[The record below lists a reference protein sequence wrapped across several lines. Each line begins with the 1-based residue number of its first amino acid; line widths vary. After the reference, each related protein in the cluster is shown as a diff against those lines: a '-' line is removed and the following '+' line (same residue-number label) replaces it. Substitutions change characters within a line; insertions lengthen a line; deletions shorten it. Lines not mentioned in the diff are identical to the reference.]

1 METNLYTFQ
10 DFEAAQNK
18 SDFIWSAIE
27 RHKQSDIYKTALN
40 ADLYDKQKNVTINS
54 YVQTIFNLSGAKVE
68 NYTASNAK
76 IASNFFHRLNTQRC
90 QYSLGNGVSFID
102 VSESGED
109 TTKQKL
115 GAHFDHDIQEAAY
128 KALIHGVS
136 FCFWNLDRLYCF
148 PVTEFVP
155 FWDEFDGTLK
165 AGARFWQL
173 SQSHPLQVVL
183 YELDGYTKFTS
194 ETSNAASLQE
204 TQEKRSYKEKVKT
217 VPADDTEEIIGVE
230 NYSSLPI
237 VPLWGSKLHQS
248 TLVGLQDSIDSYDLI
263 RSGFA
268 NDLTDVAQVYWIIEN
283 AGGMTESDLAKFRD
297 RMLLNHIV
305 QADTSAGS
313 KVVPYVQEIPFEA
326 RQAYLKE
333 IRNEIY
339 ESFGALD
346 VHTVAAGATNDH
358 IDAAYQPMDEE
369 ASDFEWQ
376 LSDCIRQILALQGID
391 DSPVFKRNRISN
403 QMEQTEMVI
412 AEAPYIDRETIIRKL
427 PNFTPDE
434 VAAIL
439 DRMDAEDFNRI
450 SSSVSVTED
459 GTVTE
464 DVEENPLQDVSKA
477 TSIINI
483 IAKIK
488 AGTITEEQA
497 IEILMATTSVPEGEL
512 RRLLSE
518 QG

>member
-1 METNLYTFQ
+1 MEANLYTFQ

-18 SDFIWSAIE
+18 ADFVWSAIE
-27 RHKQSDIYKTALN
+27 RHRQSELYKTALV
-40 ADLYDKQKNVTINS
+40 ADLYDRQKNVTINN
-54 YVQTIFNLSGAKVE
+54 YVQTIFSLSGAKVE

-102 VSESGED
+102 VSESGKD
-109 TTKQKL
+109 ATKEAL
-115 GAHFDHDIQEAAY
+115 GIHFDHDIQEAAY
-128 KALIHGVS
+128 KSLIHGVT
-136 FCFWNLDRLYCF
+136 FCFWNLDRLYNF

-155 FWDEFDGTLK
+155 IWDEIDGTLK

-173 SQSHPLQVVL
+173 SPNHPLQVVL
-183 YELDGYTKFTS
+183 YEVDGYTKLTS
-194 ETSNAASLQE
+194 ETSNAASLQI
-204 TQEKRSYKEKVKT
+204 TQEKRGYIEKVKN
-217 VPADDTEEIIGVE
+217 VPADETDEIIGVE

-248 TLVGLQDSIDSYDLI
+248 TLIGLQDSIDSYDLI

-283 AGGMTESDLAKFRD
+283 AGGMTENDLARFRD

-305 QADTSAGS
+305 QADTSGGS
-313 KVVPYVQEIPFEA
+313 KIVPYSQDIPFQA

-369 ASDFEWQ
+369 AADFEWQ
-376 LSDCIRQILALQGID
+376 LAECIRQILALQGIE
-391 DSPVFKRNRISN
+391 DSPVFRRNRISN
-403 QMEQTEMVI
+403 QMEQVQMVVAESSWLDTETVL
-412 AEAPYIDRETIIRKL
+412 RKL
-427 PNFTPDE
+427 PNISPDE
-434 VAAIL
+434 VEAIIG
-439 DRMDAEDFNRI
+439 RMDDEDFGRI
-450 SSSVSVTED
+450 SARISETED
-459 GTVTE
+459 GTVTSE
-464 DVEENPLQDVSKA
+464 VTEQENENA
-477 TSIINI
+477 
-483 IAKIK
+483 
-488 AGTITEEQA
+488 
-497 IEILMATTSVPEGEL
+497 
-512 RRLLSE
+512 
-518 QG
+518 

>member
-10 DFEAAQNK
+10 DFEKAQNK
-18 SDFIWSAIE
+18 PDFIWSAIE
-27 RHKQSDIYKTALN
+27 RHKQSEMYKTAIE
-40 ADLYDKQKNVTINS
+40 ADLYDRQKNTTINN
-54 YVQTIFNLSGAKVE
+54 YVQTIFTLSGAKVE

-90 QYSLGNGVSFID
+90 QYSLGKGVSFID
-102 VSESGED
+102 VSETGED
-109 TTKQKL
+109 TTKEAL
-115 GAHFDHDIQEAAY
+115 GIHFDHDIQDAAY
-128 KALIHGVS
+128 KSLIHGVT

-148 PVTEFVP
+148 PITEFVP
-155 FWDEFDGTLK
+155 FWDEIDGTLK

-173 SQSHPLQVVL
+173 SPNHPMQVVL
-183 YELDGYTKFTS
+183 YEIDGYTKLTS
-194 ETSNAASLQE
+194 ETSNAASLQIS
-204 TQEKRSYKEKVKT
+204 QEKRGYIEKVKN
-217 VPADDTEEIIGVE
+217 VPADETDEIIGVE
-230 NYSSLPI
+230 NYSSFPI

-248 TLVGLQDSIDSYDLI
+248 TLIGLQDSIDSYDLI

-268 NDLTDVAQVYWIIEN
+268 NDLSDVAQVYWIIEN
-283 AGGMTESDLAKFRD
+283 AGGMTENELAKFRD

-305 QADTSAGS
+305 QADTTAGS
-313 KVVPYVQEIPFEA
+313 AVKPYTIDIPFEA

-369 ASDFEWQ
+369 ADDFEWQ
-376 LSDCIRQILALQGID
+376 LAECIRQILALQGIE
-391 DSPVFKRNRISN
+391 DSPVFSRNRISN
-403 QMEQTEMVI
+403 QMEQVEMVV
-412 AEAPYIDRETIIRKL
+412 AESSWLDTETILRKL
-427 PNFTPDE
+427 PNISPDE
-434 VAAIL
+434 VQAIIE
-439 DRMDAEDFNRI
+439 RMTDDDFERI
-450 SSSVSVTED
+450 SAKISETED
-459 GTVTE
+459 GTITE
-464 DVEENPLQDVSKA
+464 EAEVNPLQDVSKA

-488 AGTITEEQA
+488 AGTITEDQA
-497 IEILMATTSVPEGEL
+497 IDILLATTTVPEEEL

-518 QG
+518 

>member
-1 METNLYTFQ
+1 MDNNLYTFQ
-10 DFEAAQNK
+10 DFEQAQSVEEFLWAA
-18 SDFIWSAIE
+18 IG
-27 RHKQSDIYKTALN
+27 RHKRSDLYQTALI
-40 ADLYDKQKNVTINS
+40 ADLYDKQLNKTINE
-54 YVQTIFNLSGAKVE
+54 YVNTIYTLSGAKVE

-102 VSESGED
+102 ASETGDDE
-109 TTKQKL
+109 TKEAL
-115 GAHFDHDIQEAAY
+115 GVHFDHDIQDAAY

-136 FCFWNLDRLYCF
+136 FCFWNLDRMYCF
-148 PVTEFVP
+148 PITEFVP

-173 SQSHPLQVVL
+173 SPDHPLQVVL

-194 ETSNAASLQE
+194 GINGESVLTVS
-204 TQEKRSYKEKVKT
+204 QEKRGYIQNVKN
-217 VPADDTEEIIGVE
+217 VPADVTDEIIGVE

-283 AGGMTESDLAKFRD
+283 AGGMTESELAQFRD

-305 QADTSAGS
+305 TADTSGGS

-346 VHTVAAGATNDH
+346 VHAVAAGATNDH

-376 LSDCIRQILALQGID
+376 LSECIRQILALQGID
-391 DSPVFKRNRISN
+391 DSPIFKRNRISN
-403 QMEQTEMVI
+403 QMEQVEMIV
-412 AEAPYIDRETIIRKL
+412 AESAWLDSETVLRKF
-427 PNFTPDE
+427 PNISPDE
-434 VAAIL
+434 VTAIMERVQN
-439 DRMDAEDFNRI
+439 DDYERMR
-450 SSSVSVTED
+450 VSTTEN
-459 GTVTE
+459 GTVSE
-464 DVEENPLQDVSKA
+464 SVEEVPNAQPFEDVSKA

-483 IAKIK
+483 VAKIK
-488 AGTITEEQA
+488 AGTITEDQA
-497 IEILMATTSVPEGEL
+497 IKILTTTTGLPEDEL
-512 RRLLSE
+512 RGLLN
-518 QG
+518 G

>member
-1 METNLYTFQ
+1 MDTNLYTYQ

-18 SDFIWSAIE
+18 SDFVWSAIE
-27 RHKQSDIYKTALN
+27 KHKQSEIYKTAVL

-90 QYSLGNGVSFID
+90 QYSLGKGVSFID
-102 VSESGED
+102 VTESGQD
-109 TTKQKL
+109 KTKEAL

-173 SQSHPLQVVL
+173 SPNHPLQVVL
-183 YELDGYTKFTS
+183 YELDGYTKLTS
-194 ETSNAASLQE
+194 ETGNAASLQI
-204 TQEKRSYKEKVKT
+204 TQEKRGYIEKVKI
-217 VPADDTEEIIGVE
+217 VPADETDEIIGVE

-248 TLVGLQDSIDSYDLI
+248 TLIGLQDSIDSYDLI

-268 NDLTDVAQVYWIIEN
+268 NDLSDVAQVYWIIEN
-283 AGGMTESDLAKFRD
+283 AGGMTDDELARFRD
-297 RMLLNHIV
+297 KMLLNHIV
-305 QADTSAGS
+305 QADTTGGS
-313 KVVPYVQEIPFEA
+313 KIVPYVQEIPFEA

-391 DSPVFKRNRISN
+391 DSPIFKRNRISN
-403 QMEQTEMVI
+403 QLEQVEMVV
-412 AEAPYIDRETIIRKL
+412 AESTWLDQETILRKL
-427 PNFTPDE
+427 PNVSPDE
-434 VAAIL
+434 VVAIL
-439 DRMDAEDFNRI
+439 DRIDVEGAERMA
-450 SSSVSVTED
+450 VSVTED

-488 AGTITEEQA
+488 AGTITEDQA
-497 IEILMATTSVPEGEL
+497 IDILLATTTVPEDEL

-518 QG
+518 

>member
-10 DFEAAQNK
+10 DFENAQNK
-18 SDFIWSAIE
+18 PDFIWSAIE
-27 RHKQSDIYKTALN
+27 RHKQSEMYKTAIE
-40 ADLYDKQKNVTINS
+40 ADLYDRQKNTTINN
-54 YVQTIFNLSGAKVE
+54 YVQTIFTLSGAKVE

-90 QYSLGNGVSFID
+90 QYSLGKGVSFID
-102 VSESGED
+102 VSETGED
-109 TTKQKL
+109 TTKEAL
-115 GAHFDHDIQEAAY
+115 GIHFDHDIQDAAY
-128 KALIHGVS
+128 KSLIHGVT

-148 PVTEFVP
+148 PITEFVP
-155 FWDEFDGTLK
+155 FWDEIDGTLK

-173 SQSHPLQVVL
+173 SPNHPMQVVL
-183 YELDGYTKFTS
+183 YEIDGYTKLTS
-194 ETSNAASLQE
+194 ETNNAASLQIS
-204 TQEKRSYKEKVKT
+204 QEKRGYIEKVKN
-217 VPADDTEEIIGVE
+217 VPADETDEIIGVE
-230 NYSSLPI
+230 NYSSFPI

-248 TLVGLQDSIDSYDLI
+248 TLIGLQDSIDSYDLI

-268 NDLTDVAQVYWIIEN
+268 NDLSDVAQVYWIIEN
-283 AGGMTESDLAKFRD
+283 AGGMTENELAKFRD

-305 QADTSAGS
+305 QADTTAGS
-313 KVVPYVQEIPFEA
+313 AVKPYTIDIPFEA

-369 ASDFEWQ
+369 ADDFEWQ
-376 LSDCIRQILALQGID
+376 LAECIRQILALQGIE
-391 DSPVFKRNRISN
+391 DSPVFSRNRISN
-403 QMEQTEMVI
+403 QMEQVEMVV
-412 AEAPYIDRETIIRKL
+412 AESSWLDTETILRKL
-427 PNFTPDE
+427 PNISPDE
-434 VAAIL
+434 VQAIIE
-439 DRMDAEDFNRI
+439 RMTDDDFERMRAKI
-450 SSSVSVTED
+450 SETED
-459 GTVTE
+459 GTITE
-464 DVEENPLQDVSKA
+464 EAEVNPLQDVSKA

-488 AGTITEEQA
+488 AGTITEDQA
-497 IEILMATTSVPEGEL
+497 IDILLATTTVPEEEL

-518 QG
+518 